1 MRSWNPKSRP
11 RALFAWVFILLLF
24 PFRVGHGE
32 EPARVLNLLCWTEYV
47 PASVTAG
54 FEKERG
60 VRVVVE
66 NYNSNEQMLA
76 MLRAQPKHFDI
87 VQPSQ
92 AYVEGLIQSGG
103 LEALEPDRL
112 PNLRHLDPQYRGL
125 PHDPEGRFS
134 VPWLAGTV
142 GIAVNTDI
150 VKEPIHTW
158 ADVFS
163 GKYRGRIVTVNDGR
177 EMVAWAL
184 ASLGLPITQVDDA
197 ALARTEPVLRQWLPQ
212 VSLFDS
218 DSPHTALLKGDAV
231 IGIVWSGEAAL
242 LWQKDHKYAYVLPK
256 EGAHMFLDSLAV
268 PAGAPHKA
276 LAEEFINYCLE
287 PAVSV
292 RISNEYPYTNPN
304 LAARRLLTAEQL
316 ANPASYPQL
325 DGKLLPLR
333 NVGNDTKAVEAFVGR
348 LRGSLGR

>member
-1 MRSWNPKSRP
+1 MGTLRT
-11 RALFAWVFILLLF
+11 LLHCFVLVLTF
-24 PFRVGHGE
+24 SFCSGQ
-32 EPARVLNLLCWTEYV
+32 EPERVLNVLCWTEYV
-47 PASVTAG
+47 PASVTDG
-54 FEKERG
+54 FGKEHG

-66 NYNSNEQMLA
+66 NYNSNEQMLT
-76 MLRAQPKHFDI
+76 MLRAQPKHYDL

-103 LEALEPDRL
+103 LEALEPERL
-112 PNLRHLDPQYRGL
+112 PNLRHLDPQFRGL

-142 GIAVNTDI
+142 GIAVNTQL
-150 VKEPIHTW
+150 VTEPIRTW

-163 GKYRGRIVTVNDGR
+163 GKYRGRIVAVNDQR

-212 VSLFDS
+212 ISLFDS

-242 LWQKDHKYAYVLPK
+242 LWQKDHKFQYVLPE
-256 EGAHMFLDSLAV
+256 EGAHMFLDSLAI
-268 PAGAPHKA
+268 PAGAPHKG
-276 LAEEFINYCLE
+276 LAEDFINYCLE
-287 PAVSV
+287 PEVSV

-304 LAARRLLTAEQL
+304 LAGRQLLTAEQL
-316 ANPASYPQL
+316 ANPASYPHIEGRL
-325 DGKLLPLR
+325 RPLR
-333 NVGNDTKAVEAFVGR
+333 NVGNDTKAVDQFVR
-348 LRGSLGR
+348 KIRDNLPR